1 MLTKAMSPIDW
12 TRSPR
17 EIWNHIRGLDPWP
30 VATME
35 LAGRRFRV
43 YNAAPLAKTTDRAP
57 GTPLAVTKT
66 GLEMACGG
74 GGVLEIR
81 VLQADGGKRM
91 AAPDYFRGHPLP
103 L

>member
-1 MLTKAMSPIDW
+1 M
-12 TRSPR
+12 
-17 EIWNHIRGLDPWP
+17 
-30 VATME
+30 ATME
-35 LAGRRFRV
+35 LAGKRFRV
-43 YNAAPLAKTTDRAP
+43 YEAAPLPKTTERVP

-66 GLEMACGG
+66 GLEMACGQ

-91 AAPDYFRGHPLP
+91 AAPDYFRGHPLT